1 MAEKKKKK
9 NLLPQMHKNKHNKHF
24 LLFHDLGKIMMSSLE
39 QYSKSLSSISANLEK
54 FGHI

>member
-1 MAEKKKKK
+1 MAEKKKK

-39 QYSKSLSSISANLEK
+39 QYSKSLSSISVNLEK
-54 FGHI
+54 FGRI